1 MSDQAPTKKSFLSR
15 LFPGGNDKN
24 VEDEILDG
32 SLSGLSGYSTMVG
45 TDGSVAP
52 VDHSRPTPPSERDE
66 YLQTKWH
73 VSLTDH
79 MVRHISGVEALVDLD
94 EKGVII
100 ARAVSSEF
108 FDKLPATTQCK
119 FLEEGAEA
127 YQRVLDVRNPN
138 WREVVASHLKSQQ
151 EK

>member
-1 MSDQAPTKKSFLSR
+1 MSNQAPNKKSFLSK
-15 LFPGGNDKN
+15 LLPGGSNKGVDN
-24 VEDEILDG
+24 EVLDG

-45 TDGSVAP
+45 VDGSVAP
-52 VDHSRPTPPSERDE
+52 VDHSRPPPSERDE

-79 MVRHISGVEALVDLD
+79 MIRHVSGVEALVDLD
-94 EKGVII
+94 ERGLII

-119 FLEEGAEA
+119 FLKEGAEA

-138 WREVVASHLKSQQ
+138 WREVVANHIKSQQ

>member
-45 TDGSVAP
+45 VDGSVAP